1 MSSSVEMPTGGGRHL
16 AKALLACD
24 EEAPAGVTEPLAEH
38 SDLESSTRDTGAG
51 SVGTSAS
58 RSESG
63 PHRRRRNT
71 SLADA
76 LSLGAGA
83 LEKHSHR
90 IPVSQYLFLG
100 LWLILLCANYGVV
113 RLGCWFGV
121 PRDHHDDA
129 DIVKVLE
136 DFQYMLFGGFVLAIM
151 TGLHWPDRFLYVFC
165 LSPRRPRGV
174 MFLLAFFGSG
184 IGWGFLD
191 MIPGLSGFTL
201 TSFNAEYLLPVVL
214 LVVGTVSL
222 LSLHLWWAYK
232 YNSTAGFWAYLI
244 SRAAL
249 IAFYSAYLVVKL
261 QPGHADEVVF
271 HFHHYAVGLIAASL
285 AEFNHPLSVLLLA
298 CGAGVF
304 VQGLAAYDADP
315 ILENVA
321 ERSVS
326 FSCVSSD
333 GTRVYSPLVSK
344 AALEF
349 IRKYLYCR
357 G

>member
-1 MSSSVEMPTGGGRHL
+1 M

-24 EEAPAGVTEPLAEH
+24 EDVPDGVEHPLGDY
-38 SDLESSTRDTGAG
+38 SDLESSTRVAEEG
-51 SVGTSAS
+51 SGNASAS
-58 RSESG
+58 SSSSAQ
-63 PHRRRRNT
+63 RRRRNT
-71 SLADA
+71 SLAGA
-76 LSLGAGA
+76 LSLGPGA

-100 LWLILLCANYGVV
+100 LWMLLLCANYGVV
-113 RLGCWFGV
+113 RLGCAFDI

-129 DIVKVLE
+129 NIVKVLE

-165 LSPRRPRGV
+165 FSPKCPRGLL
-174 MFLLAFFGSG
+174 FLLAFFGSG

-201 TSFNAEYLLPVVL
+201 TSFKAEYLLPMVL
-214 LVVGTVSL
+214 LVVGTVCL
-222 LSLHLWWAYK
+222 LSLHLWWAYRH
-232 YNSTAGFWAYLI
+232 NSTAGFWAYLV

-249 IAFYSAYLVVKL
+249 IAFYSTYLVVKL
-261 QPGHADEVVF
+261 QPGHADAVVF

-315 ILENVA
+315 ILESVT
-321 ERSVS
+321 EQSVS
-326 FSCVSSD
+326 FTCLTSD
-333 GTRVYSPLVSK
+333 GTKVRSPLVSK
-344 AALEF
+344 DALDF
-349 IRKYLYCR
+349 IQKYLYCR